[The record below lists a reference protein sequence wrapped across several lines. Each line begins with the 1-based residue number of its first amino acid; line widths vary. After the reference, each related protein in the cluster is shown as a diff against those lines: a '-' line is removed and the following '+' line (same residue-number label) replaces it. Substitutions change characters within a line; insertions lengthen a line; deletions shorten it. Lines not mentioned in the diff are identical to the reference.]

1 MSQKEQI
8 RIREFSPSDLQKV
21 FGLIWKTIN
30 TCYPAVY
37 SPEAITYWEDIHTEE
52 KILSDAKSGSILV
65 LESQGSIVATGTLLG
80 YRIGRV
86 YVQPEK
92 QGSGFGKLIMQELEN
107 KAKQKGLKEVKLY
120 SSLVSKKF
128 YDCLGYKT
136 IRETFL
142 EIKGKRLDYYD
153 MKKTL

>member
-1 MSQKEQI
+1 MPQKDQI
-8 RIREFSPSDLQKV
+8 RIREFRPSDLQKV
-21 FGLIWKTIN
+21 LELIWNTIN

-37 SPEAITYWEDIHTEE
+37 SPEAISYWEDIHTGE
-52 KILSDAKSGSILV
+52 KILSDAKSGCVLV
-65 LESQGSIVATGTLLG
+65 LENGGSIIATGTLLG
-80 YRIGRV
+80 YRISRV
-86 YVQPEK
+86 YVQPDR
-92 QGSGFGKLIMQELEN
+92 QGGGFGKLIMQELEN

-120 SSLVSKKF
+120 SSVVSKKF
-128 YDCLGYKT
+128 YDCLGYET